1 MSSSSSK
8 DDDDTPKTPKKVDSR
23 RPSSSVGDAFGRIWE
38 CYCAFLSFFL
48 SLSLFRVSDVLSRG
62 VFSKEK
68 RAFVGVVA
76 LGADLFSFA
85 SSSSSSII
93 IIGTTDNKQ
102 QQRRDS
108 N

>member
-1 MSSSSSK
+1 M
-8 DDDDTPKTPKKVDSR
+8 R
-23 RPSSSVGDAFGRIWE
+23 F
-38 CYCAFLSFFL
+38 FLSF

-68 RAFVGVVA
+68 RAFVVVVVVA
-76 LGADLFSFA
+76 LGADLPSFA
-85 SSSSSSII
+85 SSSSII
-93 IIGTTDNKQ
+93 IIVGTTDDKQQ

>member
-1 MSSSSSK
+1 M
-8 DDDDTPKTPKKVDSR
+8 R
-23 RPSSSVGDAFGRIWE
+23 F
-38 CYCAFLSFFL
+38 FLSF

-93 IIGTTDNKQ
+93 IIIGTTDNKQ

>member
-1 MSSSSSK
+1 
-8 DDDDTPKTPKKVDSR
+8 
-23 RPSSSVGDAFGRIWE
+23 AFGRIWE

-48 SLSLFRVSDVLSRG
+48 SLSLSRILRCNVVPIWS
-62 VFSKEK
+62 VFQRKTRE
-68 RAFVGVVA
+68 FVGGVVA

-85 SSSSSSII
+85 SSSFTSSSIIII